1 MKRSVKLATAVAG
14 AVVIGGTLAAG
25 PVIAAANDGPGA
37 SGGTTSQSAQPGPQQ
52 RGGPQQGGP
61 GMGRGHGMGQGM
73 ENGQG
78 QGMGTRDGS
87 CLATGSVTAEQG
99 TLTEAQKKTLAWA
112 AEEEKLAHDL
122 YTAFGDKY
130 DIRVFD
136 RIAQS
141 ETNHLEAVRTLLDRY
156 DVADPT
162 TGKAAGEFTDKTV
175 QATYDRLLAQGEKN
189 DDGALKA
196 GVTVE
201 TEDIEALTKAIAAI
215 DDAPD
220 AKQVYE
226 NLLAGS
232 ERHLAAFN
240 RWLG

>member
-37 SGGTTSQSAQPGPQQ
+37 SGGTTSQNAQPGP
-52 RGGPQQGGP
+52 RHQGGP
-61 GMGRGHGMGQGM
+61 GSGQGMGMGQGM
-73 ENGQG
+73 EKRQG
-78 QGMGTRDGS
+78 SQGMGMRDGS
-87 CLATGSVTAEQG
+87 CLGAGSVTADQG
-99 TLTEAQKKTLAWA
+99 TLTEEQKENLAWA

-122 YTAFGDKY
+122 YTAFGEKY
-130 DIRVFD
+130 DTRVFD
-136 RIAQS
+136 RIAAS

-162 TGKAAGEFTDKTV
+162 TGKAAGEFADKTV

-189 DDGALKA
+189 EEGALKA

-201 TEDIEALTKAIAAI
+201 TEDIEGLTKAIPGL

-220 AKQVYE
+220 AQQVYE
-226 NLLAGS
+226 NLLSGS